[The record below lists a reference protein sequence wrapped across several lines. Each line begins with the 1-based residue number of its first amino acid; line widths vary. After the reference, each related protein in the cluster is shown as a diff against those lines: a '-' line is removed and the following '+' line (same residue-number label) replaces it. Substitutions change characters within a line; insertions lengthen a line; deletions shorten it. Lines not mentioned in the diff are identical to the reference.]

1 LKQDGDS
8 GEEEEVA
15 NKVKHIVGFEA
26 FTMNNGVGQSGVMIS
41 PNLTACR
48 DLLYLRQSQ
57 KF

>member
-1 LKQDGDS
+1 MKQDGDS

-15 NKVKHIVGFEA
+15 NKVKRIVGFEA
-26 FTMNNGVGQSGVMIS
+26 FTVNNGLRQSGVIIS
-41 PNLTACR
+41 LNLTAFR